1 MYQKKTVQIVHENAM
16 QYDSSNF
23 LFPSSPLLVAIN
35 VFLLF
40 EFSYKVTIREKV
52 ATNCQLSKPSF
63 LRDVSFSSCQQNLI
77 KTFQIDGMIAL
88 ITKMDLIFS

>member
-1 MYQKKTVQIVHENAM
+1 MYQKTVQIVHKNAM

-40 EFSYKVTIREKV
+40 EFSYKVTIRQKV
-52 ATNCQLSKPSF
+52 ATSCQLSKPSF
-63 LRDVSFSSCQQNLI
+63 LRDVDKLHVH
-77 KTFQIDGMIAL
+77 
-88 ITKMDLIFS
+88 